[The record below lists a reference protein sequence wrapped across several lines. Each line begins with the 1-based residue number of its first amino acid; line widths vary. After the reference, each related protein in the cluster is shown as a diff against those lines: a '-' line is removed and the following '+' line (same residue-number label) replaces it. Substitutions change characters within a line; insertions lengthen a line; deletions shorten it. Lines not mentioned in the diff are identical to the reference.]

1 MPRARSFPETNN
13 LLVGYF
19 LGPLRGCPENAD
31 VRYIYLALAA
41 PPAYL
46 SALGLTSAYLSVSV
60 TSWPNGNAHVRHDST
75 QHRSRIST
83 LIASNSSW
91 AREKSVGRGAGAPRP
106 RPHAM
111 AL

>member
-1 MPRARSFPETNN
+1 MHEHVSNALTLRPHVLRSHLKAAAIAATACHVPRARSFPETNN

-60 TSWPNGNAHVRHDST
+60 TSNKT
-75 QHRSRIST
+75 
-83 LIASNSSW
+83 
-91 AREKSVGRGAGAPRP
+91 
-106 RPHAM
+106 
-111 AL
+111 